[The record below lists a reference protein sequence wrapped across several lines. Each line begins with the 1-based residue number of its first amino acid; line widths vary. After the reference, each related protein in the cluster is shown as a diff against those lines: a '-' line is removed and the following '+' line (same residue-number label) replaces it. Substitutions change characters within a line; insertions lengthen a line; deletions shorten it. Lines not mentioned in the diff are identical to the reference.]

1 MILQSRIRSSGLF
14 SYNRIVQFSKSG
26 ASANQ
31 LQIELEKS
39 RKNYQLAMLIST
51 FDFAAAIN
59 ETNEIL
65 KYINEYISSFNP
77 EVLSWIQELLNKA
90 NKLQETALK
99 FHLKLQ
105 SLFLQSELPKENTVM
120 QERIEAGTDYFKA
133 ELQGLLQF
141 IQQSPAIT
149 DSRLHAKEYNESI
162 KEIFAL
168 LSFKR
173 FLLEGIIGPVDIEAF
188 HRHKMKFVLPP
199 FTVNAYAG
207 SSQQKTESKHPTLY
221 HQLRKLRDNICAKKD
236 VPIYMVAGSNTINEM
251 AEYLPQ
257 TPEELMQVSGFG
269 KIKVDA
275 YGEQFL
281 ELIQQYCKE
290 NNLTSRIAEKI
301 PKRQRKE
308 QADSQRSKIDTKAET
323 YKLYRQG
330 MSIGDIAKSRN
341 LAVQTIEG
349 HLAYYV
355 QRGEINIEELI
366 NPDKLLLIRKAIQDF
381 KGGPMTLIKEKLG
394 SNIGFGEIRL
404 AIAWA
409 QFKNIIES

>member
-1 MILQSRIRSSGLF
+1 
-14 SYNRIVQFSKSG
+14 
-26 ASANQ
+26 
-31 LQIELEKS
+31 
-39 RKNYQLAMLIST
+39 
-51 FDFAAAIN
+51 
-59 ETNEIL
+59 
-65 KYINEYISSFNP
+65 
-77 EVLSWIQELLNKA
+77 VLPWIQELLNKA
-90 NKLQETALK
+90 NKLQTTAIK

-105 SLFLQSELPKENTVM
+105 SLFLQPELPGENAVM
-120 QERIEAGTDYFKA
+120 QERIGAAANYFKT

-149 DSRLHAKEYNESI
+149 DSQLHAKEYNESV

-168 LSFKR
+168 LSFKQ
-173 FLLEGIIGPVDIEAF
+173 FLLESLSGQFDIEAF
-188 HRHKMKFVLPP
+188 QRHKMKFVLPP

-207 SSQQKTESKHPTLY
+207 SSQQKTESRHPALY
-221 HQLRKLRDNICAKKD
+221 LQLRKLRDTICAKKD
-236 VPIYMVAGSNTINEM
+236 IPIYMVASSNTINEM

-269 KIKVDA
+269 KIKADA
-275 YGEQFL
+275 YGQQFL

-290 NNLTSRIAEKI
+290 NNLTSRIVEKI

-308 QADSQRSKIDTKAET
+308 KADSQKSKIDTKAET

-330 MSIGDIAKSRN
+330 ISIGDIAKSRN

-355 QRGEINIEELI
+355 QRGDINIEELI
-366 NPDKLLLIRKAIQDF
+366 NADKLLLIGTAIQDF
-381 KGGPMTLIKEKLG
+381 KGGSITPIKEKLG

-409 QFKNIIES
+409 QFKKIIES